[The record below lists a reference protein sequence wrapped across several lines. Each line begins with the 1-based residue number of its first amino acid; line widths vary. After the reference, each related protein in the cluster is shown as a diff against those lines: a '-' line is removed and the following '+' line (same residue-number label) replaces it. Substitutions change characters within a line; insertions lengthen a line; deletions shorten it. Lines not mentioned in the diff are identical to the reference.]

1 MVYIAKS
8 SGGISASLRKNKDNM
23 IKRDASQRNTTLKAS
38 MVASPTKIIL
48 GMRGALALGALA
60 TCVVALTGC
69 NTMSG
74 PAVIEIDSAN
84 YSKAFEACIEASRSA
99 GMPPQAADRTTGIIE
114 TEPRTIGSWVEP
126 WRFDSTGAMQKA
138 ENTAQFQRRRVRFV
152 FTPKDWQP
160 ESIESIAT
168 MDGPAA
174 PGSTADLK
182 RVDLETYKGPI
193 EIRARV
199 FVERNFTDGMRINTW
214 SAKLTS
220 QTQTPTPGVTDG
232 TTRAQTTWTPVGRD
246 EASERTI
253 MAEIQSM
260 IDQPATS
267 SQTTD
272 APSS

>member
-1 MVYIAKS
+1 
-8 SGGISASLRKNKDNM
+8 
-23 IKRDASQRNTTLKAS
+23 
-38 MVASPTKIIL
+38 
-48 GMRGALALGALA
+48 
-60 TCVVALTGC
+60 
-69 NTMSG
+69 
-74 PAVIEIDSAN
+74 
-84 YSKAFEACIEASRSA
+84 
-99 GMPPQAADRTTGIIE
+99 
-114 TEPRTIGSWVEP
+114 
-126 WRFDSTGAMQKA
+126 
-138 ENTAQFQRRRVRFV
+138 
-152 FTPKDWQP
+152 
-160 ESIESIAT
+160 
-168 MDGPAA
+168 
-174 PGSTADLK
+174 LK
-182 RVDLETYKGPI
+182 RFDLETYKGPI

-214 SAKLTS
+214 SATLTS

>member
-1 MVYIAKS
+1 MAPAQTGTILQQCRA
-8 SGGISASLRKNKDNM
+8 LC
-23 IKRDASQRNTTLKAS
+23 
-38 MVASPTKIIL
+38 VACCCFVF
-48 GMRGALALGALA
+48 A
-60 TCVVALTGC
+60 TGC
-69 NTMSG
+69 NTMNG
-74 PAVIEIDSAN
+74 PTVIEIDSID

-114 TEPRTIGSWVEP
+114 TEPRTIGSWLEP

-160 ESIESIAT
+160 ESIEAIAT
-168 MDGPAA
+168 MTGSAA
-174 PGSTADLK
+174 PGSADDLK
-182 RVDLETYKGPI
+182 RFDLENYKGPI

-214 SAKLTS
+214 SATLTT
-220 QTQTPTPGVTDG
+220 QTQTPKPGVTDG
-232 TTRAQTTWTPVGRD
+232 STRMQTTWTPVGRD

-260 IDQPATS
+260 LNEPSTS
-267 SQTTD
+267 SQTT
-272 APSS
+272 AVPSS

>member
-1 MVYIAKS
+1 MHP
-8 SGGISASLRKNKDNM
+8 
-23 IKRDASQRNTTLKAS
+23 
-38 MVASPTKIIL
+38 SPTRGII
-48 GMRGALALGALA
+48 GGCGALACGALA
-60 TCVVALTGC
+60 CGAIMLTGC
-69 NTMSG
+69 NTMNG

-84 YSKAFEACIEASRSA
+84 YSKAFEACIEAGRSA

-126 WRFDSTGAMQKA
+126 WRFDSTGALQKA
-138 ENTAQFQRRRVRFV
+138 ENTTQFQRRRVRFV

-168 MDGPAA
+168 MNGPAA
-174 PGSTADLK
+174 PGSKDDLK
-182 RVDLETYKGPI
+182 RFDLETYKGPI

-214 SAKLTS
+214 SSTLTS

-232 TTRAQTTWTPVGRD
+232 TTRAQITWTPVGRD

-253 MAEIQSM
+253 MAEIQTM
-260 IDQPATS
+260 MDEPPTS
-267 SQTTD
+267 SPTAD
-272 APSS
+272 VPSS

>member
-1 MVYIAKS
+1 MD
-8 SGGISASLRKNKDNM
+8 R
-23 IKRDASQRNTTLKAS
+23 
-38 MVASPTKIIL
+38 SPIRTIL
-48 GMRGALALGALA
+48 GHCGAPAIAVLAS
-60 TCVVALTGC
+60 CVILLTGC
-69 NTMSG
+69 NTMNG
-74 PAVIEIDSAN
+74 PAVIEIDSAD

-114 TEPRTIGSWVEP
+114 TEPKTIGSWIEP

-152 FTPKDWQP
+152 FTPKDWKP
-160 ESIESIAT
+160 ESIEAIAT
-168 MDGPAA
+168 MTGPAA
-174 PGSTADLK
+174 PGSIDDLK
-182 RVDLETYKGPI
+182 RFDLETYKGPI

-214 SAKLTS
+214 SSTLTS

-232 TTRAQTTWTPVGRD
+232 STRAQTTWTPVGRD

-253 MAEIQSM
+253 MAEIQTM
-260 IDQPATS
+260 IDEPATS
-267 SQTTD
+267 SPTAD

>member
-1 MVYIAKS
+1 MN
-8 SGGISASLRKNKDNM
+8 G
-23 IKRDASQRNTTLKAS
+23 
-38 MVASPTKIIL
+38 PT
-48 GMRGALALGALA
+48 
-60 TCVVALTGC
+60 
-69 NTMSG
+69 
-74 PAVIEIDSAN
+74 VIEIDSID

-99 GMPPQAADRTTGIIE
+99 GMPPKAADRTTGIIE

-160 ESIESIAT
+160 ESIEAIAT
-168 MDGPAA
+168 MTGPAA
-174 PGSTADLK
+174 PGSTDDLK
-182 RVDLETYKGPI
+182 RFDLENYKGPL

-214 SAKLTS
+214 SATLTT
-220 QTQTPTPGVTDG
+220 QTQTPKPGVTEG
-232 TTRAQTTWTPVGRD
+232 STRMQTTWTPVGRD

-260 IDQPATS
+260 LNEPSTS
-267 SQTTD
+267 SQT
-272 APSS
+272 AAVPSS